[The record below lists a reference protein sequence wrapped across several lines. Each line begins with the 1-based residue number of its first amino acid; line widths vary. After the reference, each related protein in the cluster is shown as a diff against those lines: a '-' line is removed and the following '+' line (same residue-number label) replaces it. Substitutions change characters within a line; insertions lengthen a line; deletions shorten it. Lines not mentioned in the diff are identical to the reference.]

1 MKKSYRRI
9 LSVGLFVVLIGGL
22 VFALTGCGFFSSVP
36 TPVITTN
43 PDLDNNNTVSAEVNE
58 TIEFSGE
65 NSTDPNNNIE
75 SYSWDFGTDT
85 HFFQDGTAVETAA
98 GEVQTGSYDAEGT
111 YTVSLTVTDAD
122 GHSDSIN
129 VTADISS

>member
-1 MKKSYRRI
+1 
-9 LSVGLFVVLIGGL
+9 

-36 TPVITTN
+36 TPVITTD
-43 PDLDNNNTVSAEVNE
+43 PPLDNNNTVSANVGD

-65 NSTDPNNNIE
+65 NSTDPNNNID
-75 SYSWDFGTDT
+75 SYSWNFGTDT
-85 HFFQDGTAVETAA
+85 HFIQGGSAVETAS
-98 GEVQTGSYDAEGT
+98 GEVQTGSYDATGT

-129 VTADISS
+129 VTADIS